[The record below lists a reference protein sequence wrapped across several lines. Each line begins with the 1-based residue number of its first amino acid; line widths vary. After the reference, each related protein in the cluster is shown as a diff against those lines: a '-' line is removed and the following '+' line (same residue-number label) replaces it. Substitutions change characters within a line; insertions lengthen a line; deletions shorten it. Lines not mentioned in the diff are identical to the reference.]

1 MTFGAIN
8 SNQVLIR
15 AINFSGAQFGKG
27 GTAPTDVTIGT
38 SPEVPALLF
47 DAVAETASV
56 YTSFLPDMDLSQDM
70 TFRIQFSLVN
80 VQVND
85 DQLALTI
92 DYVVPVAL
100 VTASGPNKTS
110 TQLTPTRNVTTG
122 EGLAVNDVYEIT
134 GTISAGDGSNPLA
147 GGAGIAIE
155 IHLTN
160 LTGVAAIHIID
171 ADLQYTALY

>member
-8 SNQVLIR
+8 SNQVLTR
-15 AINFSGAQFGKG
+15 AIHFSGAQFGKG

-47 DAVAETASV
+47 DATAETASV

-70 TFRIQFSLVN
+70 TFRVQFSLVN
-80 VQVND
+80 VQINN
-85 DQLALTI
+85 DQLSLTL
-92 DYVVPVAL
+92 DYVVPVAF
-100 VTASGPNKTS
+100 VVASGVDKTS

-122 EGLAVNDVYEIT
+122 EGLAINDMYEIT
-134 GTISAGDGSNPLA
+134 STLSAGDATNPIT
-147 GGAGIAIE
+147 GGAGVAVE

-160 LTGVAAIHIID
+160 LTGVAAIHVID
-171 ADLQYTALY
+171 AELEYVALY